1 MVDKTDK
8 LDKIENSILHNT
20 VEFNMARQIEYNNF
34 SEGNYTNTYFN
45 NPNTNNEKFFERD
58 IIYVK
63 NENKQL
69 KETNAKLADK
79 LRDLERKIKI
89 ANMQLEEVV
98 KKKNLFLKIYY
109 L

>member
-1 MVDKTDK
+1 MN
-8 LDKIENSILHNT
+8 IEFIK
-20 VEFNMARQIEYNNF
+20 F
-34 SEGNYTNTYFN
+34 SEGNYTNTNFI

-69 KETNAKLADK
+69 KENNSRIADK

-89 ANMQLEEVV
+89 ANMQLDEVFYRI
-98 KKKNLFLKIYY
+98 NNIFE
-109 L
+109 